1 MGVKVIER
9 DFGWRRIQDEVKKM
23 KNAHVKIGVLSG
35 AGVYEQSKGEEVNLA
50 DVATWNEFGTLK
62 IPSRPFMRNAFD
74 QNITSL
80 RTFISKQQDSIYSG
94 KSSTQNSLELMGIWF
109 KDKIQDTIEKGNFAP
124 NSEFTKA
131 QKGSDKPLIDTG
143 RLKNSIQHE
152 VKV

>member
-23 KNAHVKIGVLSG
+23 KNSYVKIGVLSG
-35 AGVYEQSKGEEVNLA
+35 AGVYEASKGERKNLA

-62 IPSRPFMRNAFD
+62 IPSRPFMRDAFD
-74 QNITSL
+74 QNVAKL
-80 RTFISKQQDSIYSG
+80 RTFISKQQEAIYAG
-94 KSSTQNSLELMGIWF
+94 KSTTKNSLELLGIWF
-109 KDKIQDTIEKGNFAP
+109 KDKIQDTIEKGNFAQ